1 MYKMMEEISSFV
13 EFRNDLV
20 DDSRVT
26 VSFSV
31 SIVDMVDEVSLG
43 NLVTE

>member
-1 MYKMMEEISSFV
+1 MMEEISLFV

-26 VSFSV
+26 ASFSV